1 MSKTLRKAPRAAN
14 ARGCAVVL
22 GMSLMAAWP
31 AAQATCQYK
40 QLGVIPA
47 TWVDRR
53 LEIDGSVDL
62 APLKMTIDT
71 GTAWT
76 SVSSAVAARLNLRTA
91 PTVTTEIT
99 PAGEKSGTTAKLKE
113 LSLGRFQWIEPWV
126 VVGWQGAGA
135 PDVMVGAN
143 VLLEHDVEL
152 DGHRIVFFAPTGCED
167 AALGYW
173 ADDVPWVPTVA
184 AAPRDQRTV
193 VTVQVNG
200 QPVRALVDSGSPAT
214 ILDSAA
220 ARRLGAE
227 PEDPDAQGGQPAGAG
242 SRVKR
247 VSVARVDAVA
257 IGPEI
262 VRHVRLQVGDLR
274 PGGRGDVPATKPS
287 SEFPEMILGADF
299 VQSHHLLF
307 ATSQH
312 RLYFS
317 YLGGEVFSAPP
328 RTAVAAH

>member
-1 MSKTLRKAPRAAN
+1 MSMTPREAPRAAN
-14 ARGCAVVL
+14 ARACEIALGVL
-22 GMSLMAAWP
+22 LMAALP

-40 QLGVIPA
+40 QLGAIPA
-47 TWVDRR
+47 TWVDHR

-76 SVSSAVAARLNLRTA
+76 SVSSAVVARLNLRVA
-91 PTVTTEIT
+91 PTVTTEST

-126 VVGWQGAGA
+126 VVGWQGVGA

-152 DGHRIVFFAPTGCED
+152 DGRRIAFFAPTGCED
-167 AALGYW
+167 AALAYW
-173 ADDVPWVPTVA
+173 AEDVPWVPTAVV
-184 AAPRDQRTV
+184 APRDLRTIV
-193 VTVQVNG
+193 SVQVNG

-214 ILDSAA
+214 ILDSAV

-227 PEDPDAQGGQPAGAG
+227 PEDAGTQPAVAG

-247 VSVARVDAVA
+247 VSVARVDAIA

-262 VRHVRLQVGDLR
+262 VRHARLQVGDLR
-274 PGGRGDVPATKPS
+274 PGGLGDVPATKSDRQAP
-287 SEFPEMILGADF
+287 EVPEMILGADF

-317 YLGGEVFSAPP
+317 YLGGEVFSVPP